1 MLNQV
6 EVGYK
11 YKLIKLT
18 LRLVQ
23 LHGST
28 HKVTCKYSS
37 HLNLII
43 ITSGLKSVQ
52 TVSFDGWCHWLLELM
67 DCILLDI

>member
-11 YKLIKLT
+11 YKLTKLT

-28 HKVTCKYSS
+28 HKVTCKYSNIWFEIS
-37 HLNLII
+37 SNSII
-43 ITSGLKSVQ
+43 
-52 TVSFDGWCHWLLELM
+52 
-67 DCILLDI
+67 